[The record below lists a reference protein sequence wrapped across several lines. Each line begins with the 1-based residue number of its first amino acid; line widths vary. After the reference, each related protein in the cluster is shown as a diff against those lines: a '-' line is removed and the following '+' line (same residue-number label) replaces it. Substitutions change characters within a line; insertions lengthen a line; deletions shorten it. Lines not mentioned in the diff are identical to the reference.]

1 MLHRAPRL
9 GMNQRQCP
17 ELLEGVEGIDFLT
30 STLIYPIHA
39 ESQRPLPNAI
49 LIDSPS
55 STGTA
60 CSATPHWP
68 KPFWIGSR
76 TARTRLPSRVSQ
88 CVSRPPRHKAKQ

>member
-39 ESQRPLPNAI
+39 ESQQRSRRNADDPQGHLP
-49 LIDSPS
+49 
-55 STGTA
+55 G
-60 CSATPHWP
+60 
-68 KPFWIGSR
+68 R
-76 TARTRLPSRVSQ
+76 
-88 CVSRPPRHKAKQ
+88 